1 MTIISDNIQ
10 LLYTVR
16 NTKRNELGSKK
27 TISVAEKLPYFTIES
42 LKSMEKD
49 KNYLKIFLSRYSKKG
64 KIIRLKR
71 GLYVSKDFIDEAHTR
86 GIFSSYLEFLANI
99 IYFPSYFSLEYILYK
114 HNILTEVPVNFTLIT
129 ANKTAKF
136 TNKVGN
142 FFYHKIKARLFT
154 GFKIL
159 EKDGFFT
166 YEATKAKA
174 LFDSLYLRKNLLV
187 DKRNVEE
194 LRLNVENL
202 NKKDK
207 EELEKYVELESS
219 KKMKGIFGWLFE
231 I

>member
-16 NTKRNELGSKK
+16 NTRRNGLGSRK

-99 IYFPSYFSLEYILYK
+99 IYFPSYVSLEYILYK

-174 LFDSLYLRKNLLV
+174 LFDSLYLRRNLLV

-202 NKKDK
+202 NEKDK

-219 KKMKGIFGWLFE
+219 KKMKGILNWLFE

>member
-1 MTIISDNIQ
+1 M
-10 LLYTVR
+10 
-16 NTKRNELGSKK
+16 
-27 TISVAEKLPYFTIES
+27 
-42 LKSMEKD
+42 
-49 KNYLKIFLSRYSKKG
+49 
-64 KIIRLKR
+64 
-71 GLYVSKDFIDEAHTR
+71 
-86 GIFSSYLEFLANI
+86 
-99 IYFPSYFSLEYILYK
+99 
-114 HNILTEVPVNFTLIT
+114 TEVPVNFTLIT

-142 FFYHKIKARLFT
+142 FFYHKIKARLFI

-194 LRLNVENL
+194 LRLNVGNL
-202 NKKDK
+202 NEKDK

-219 KKMKGIFGWLFE
+219 KKMKGILNWLFE

>member
-1 MTIISDNIQ
+1 M
-10 LLYTVR
+10 
-16 NTKRNELGSKK
+16 GSRK

-71 GLYVSKDFIDEAHTR
+71 GLYVSKDFIDEAHTK

-99 IYFPSYFSLEYILYK
+99 IYFPSYSSLEYILYK

-142 FFYHKIKARLFT
+142 FFYHKIKARLFI

-194 LRLNVENL
+194 LRLNVGNL
-202 NKKDK
+202 NEKDK

-219 KKMKGIFGWLFE
+219 KKMKGILNWLFE